1 MPQFNYSARD
11 ARGQLVKGVID
22 AINRDSAAD
31 QLLSNGTVPVAIDQA
46 PSAKEDPVKAF
57 QEKYLAPKVE
67 LDDLIMFSRQMYSL
81 MRAGVVVNKAVRG
94 LGQSTRNITLQKTL
108 LDVEKS
114 LNAGVNLATAMR
126 KHENVFNDL
135 FVSIVHV
142 GENSGRLDSAFQQ
155 LAQYLGREKETRR
168 SIGSALRYPSFVIG
182 AISVAM
188 VILNIWVIPVFADM
202 FGKFNAQLP
211 LPTRILIGSSEFFQN
226 QWPLML
232 LVVVGGFFATRHYI
246 KTPQGLLTWDRY
258 KLRIPIVGLILE
270 KAMLSRYCRTFSLM
284 LKSGVPLIQALNLCS
299 RAVGNEHLAKKIR
312 DMRSGIERGET
323 LLNISAASNMF
334 TPLVLQMIAVGEE
347 TGQIDELLEEVAT
360 FYDDEVD
367 YELTNLSAKIEP
379 ILIGCIAGIV
389 AVLAL
394 GIFLPM
400 WDMMSVMQG
409 KG

>member
-1 MPQFNYSARD
+1 MPQFKYSARD
-11 ARGQLVKGVID
+11 ASGQLVKGVIE
-22 AINRDSAAD
+22 AVSRDGAAD
-31 QLLSNGTVPVAIDQA
+31 QLLSKGSVPVAIDQTA
-46 PSAKEDPVKAF
+46 SAKDDPLKAF
-57 QEKYLAPKVE
+57 QEKYLAPRVE

-94 LGQSTRNITLQKTL
+94 LGQSTRNTTLQKTL
-108 LDVEKS
+108 FDVEKS
-114 LNAGVNLATAMR
+114 LNAGVNLATSMR
-126 KHENVFNDL
+126 KHDKVFNDL
-135 FVSIVHV
+135 FVSVVHV

-182 AISVAM
+182 AISIAM

-202 FGKFNAQLP
+202 FSKFNSELP
-211 LPTRILIGSSEFFQN
+211 LPTRILIGSSNFFQN

-232 LVVVGGFFATRHYI
+232 LVAVGGFFAIRHYI
-246 KTPQGLLTWDRY
+246 RTPQGLFNWDHY
-258 KLRIPIVGLILE
+258 KLRIPIVGQILE

-284 LKSGVPLIQALNLCS
+284 LKSGVPLIQALGLCS
-299 RAVGNEHLAKKIR
+299 RAVGNEYLASKIR
-312 DMRSGIERGET
+312 DMRSGVERGES

-334 TPLVLQMIAVGEE
+334 TPLVLQMVAVGEE

-367 YELTNLSAKIEP
+367 YELSNLSAKIEP
-379 ILIGCIAGIV
+379 ILIACIAGIV